1 MTLANRST
9 DSHLPR
15 RTTPRHSTPRRTTP
29 RHSTPRHAAP
39 RRITPRHNSI
49 PLCSRGDVG
58 VGPSLHELCT
68 SLGGSGAQYLKQ
80 QLQEESSTGQRWYVT
95 SNEGTTLLTTF
106 TGGDLEARHAKA
118 AAGATDTK
126 RADRIFNAIEAPCP
140 ALSKSPIRFE
150 RTFFYADGSANVAH
164 ADAVESYIAKTHQ
177 PKLVEVRES
186 RIVAHQ
192 FIRRNWQVQNNTR
205 STDRPTNQPTNHNH
219 NNYGSF
225 ASHFYMG
232 LLSGVKYWRI
242 WPASET
248 PLLYPTAPM
257 EGSRDL
263 VFASDPLNP
272 DLKLHPAAALTHPW
286 EHVLEAGDIIFVPS
300 ECPHFVKVKLVPHPL
315 HDHQN

>member
-205 STDRPTNQPTNHNH
+205 STDRPTNQPTNRPTDQPTNQPTDRPT
-219 NNYGSF
+219 NQPTNQPTNRPTNRPTDQPTNQPTDRPTNRPTDIS
-225 ASHFYMG
+225 
-232 LLSGVKYWRI
+232 LLLNDYAGRRQVCTWSRR
-242 WPASET
+242 PA
-248 PLLYPTAPM
+248 
-257 EGSRDL
+257 G
-263 VFASDPLNP
+263 
-272 DLKLHPAAALTHPW
+272 
-286 EHVLEAGDIIFVPS
+286 
-300 ECPHFVKVKLVPHPL
+300 
-315 HDHQN
+315 Q